1 MALTALRALRAVM
14 AGQRSRPVGI
24 HAVGR
29 GVFVAIG
36 NRQSTIGCLEPA
48 RRFDLPEYQS
58 LPLLSVRWTTQ
69 SRFPRDPHAGS
80 GVGANTNVWCGC
92 GNAQTSSVSRPSLPT
107 RDSVSM
113 PHILFDRDQSV
124 YFGAC
129 QHGSQLAR
137 TRHDVLRSSPHQ
149 AQHCIRG
156 GAGVGVRAGFRS
168 RECVFAGVA

>member
-1 MALTALRALRAVM
+1 MAVM

-36 NRQSTIGCLEPA
+36 NRRLAVWGRHAVSTCQSISRCLCCQ
-48 RRFDLPEYQS
+48 FV
-58 LPLLSVRWTTQ
+58 LSVRWTTQ

-80 GVGANTNVWCGC
+80 GVGVNTNVWCGC

-156 GAGVGVRAGFRS
+156 GAGVAVRAGFRS
-168 RECVFAGVA
+168 RECVFAGQA